1 MTRMTK
7 IASLPSAGGTAELL
21 KLALPL
27 IVSNSFWTL
36 QVLIDRVLLSRY
48 DSDAVAASM
57 PAVLLYWTPFAL
69 VQYTANYAMTFVAQY
84 HGAGRPRRIGP
95 AVWQAFYFSL
105 FAGIAFLGLRHVS
118 APLVALGE
126 ASPHV
131 QALEV
136 TYFNCLCFCALP
148 ALFVA
153 SASSFFAGRGET
165 RTIIFFNAIGLVV
178 TGLLDYAWI
187 YGNWGFPEWGI
198 AGAGWATVAGDVAS
212 ALLAL
217 TLMLRRKYRDEFAT
231 LSGWRFDSALFRRLA
246 ADGINIKVAKSG
258 LLGALDC
265 SSFLL
270 FTKLVERLGDVELA
284 ATSISFTIN
293 MVAILPMLGMGQ
305 AVCVL
310 VGQRLG
316 QDRPEL
322 AQRTTWTGFRL
333 TLLYMATAAFL
344 FVTVPNFFLFLF
356 QGDLQSGDASQR
368 AEVAAV
374 VPKAR
379 PLLLMA
385 TSNAPFSEVPR
396 V

>member
-1 MTRMTK
+1 MTT
-7 IASLPSAGGTAELL
+7 IAHRPSAGGAAELL

-36 QVLIDRVLLSRY
+36 QILIDRVLLSRY
-48 DSDAVAASM
+48 SDDAVAASM

-69 VQYTANYAMTFVAQY
+69 VQHTANYATTFVAQY

-231 LSGWRFDSALFRRLA
+231 LSGWRFDSALFRRLLRF
-246 ADGINIKVAKSG
+246 G
-258 LLGALDC
+258 LPNGMLTALDC
-265 SSFLL
+265 LSFTL
-270 FTKLVERLGDVELA
+270 FTILVGRLGETELA

-305 AVCVL
+305 AVSVL

-316 QDRPEL
+316 QDRPDL
-322 AQRTTWTGFRL
+322 AERSAWTGFRL
-333 TLLYMATAAFL
+333 TWL
-344 FVTVPNFFLFLF
+344 
-356 QGDLQSGDASQR
+356 
-368 AEVAAV
+368 
-374 VPKAR
+374 
-379 PLLLMA
+379 
-385 TSNAPFSEVPR
+385 
-396 V
+396 